1 MTLHIYRG
9 TNPRYRARARW
20 PGFQKYQLVGQPT
33 KSYKKAL
40 GEMTEAF
47 ATGQYKR
54 ADVIYSTDYYDPVV
68 ICELVKL

>member
-1 MTLHIYRG
+1 
-9 TNPRYRARARW
+9 
-20 PGFQKYQLVGQPT
+20 
-33 KSYKKAL
+33 
-40 GEMTEAF
+40 MTEAF